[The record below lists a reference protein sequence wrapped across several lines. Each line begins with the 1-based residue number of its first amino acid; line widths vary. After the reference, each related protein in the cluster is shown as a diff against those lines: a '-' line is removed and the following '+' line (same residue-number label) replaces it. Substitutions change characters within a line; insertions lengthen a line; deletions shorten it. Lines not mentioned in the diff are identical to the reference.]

1 MATITGTSGADSLTG
16 TSGND
21 TLIGAAGNDSLF
33 GGAGHDFID
42 AGPGDDNISYVN
54 DAGNDT
60 VWGGDGNDYI
70 NFYLDTGQKLIL
82 AGTGNDTVY
91 GSDGGNSI
99 EGGDGNDTLFGGDG
113 RDSLSGGPGDDSLY
127 GADGNDTLIGG
138 PGSDTVWGGAGNDT
152 YIITDRSDYIY
163 DSGGVDTALV
173 SASFVKIPS
182 NIENISYTNG
192 AQPIPYW
199 ISALL
204 PDDANGAI
212 FSNYLGSAKTFY
224 FAFPSA
230 IPSYSPSR
238 DATGFLA
245 FNASQIESTR
255 STLAYIQTLID
266 VRFVESTTAAR
277 ANTLTF
283 ASNDQS
289 SSAGYAIYPD
299 DSLRGSDVFIDNSAR
314 YSTFTPGTYG
324 ALLLIHE
331 IGHAI
336 GLKHPFDEKD
346 ADGDVDDP
354 PYLQGT
360 EDSTEW
366 TVMTY
371 NDLTDHYQL
380 AFRPLDI
387 AALQYLYGPAT
398 NQRTG
403 NDTYRPSM
411 TEGTFVWDG
420 AGTDTI
426 DLVTATAGVTA
437 YLTPGYWSYV
447 GQKAERITAPGQF
460 TVNFGSQIENLSGSR
475 FADLLYGNSLD
486 NVFITNG
493 GNDTVIGGLGI
504 DTIQFSA
511 TRANYTIVASAAG
524 GLKISTLSA
533 SEEVLLL
540 GVEKLVFADTTS
552 DLSRFTASSLNDLL
566 VASEASETIDG
577 GAGVDTVTYKVSLS
591 GVTITRNAVNDLSV
605 TDAAFISPDNL
616 SYQGVGEDR
625 LLNVERIRFSD
636 TALAFD
642 IDGIAGKGFRI
653 YKAAFNRNPDES
665 GLGYW
670 IGQMDGGMDLL
681 EVSSRFIDSAEFRA
695 LYGANPSNADFLT
708 KVYSNVLGRAPD
720 ASGYAWW
727 LNAMNTDANKTK
739 AKVLAD
745 FSESPE
751 NKDGTEQLV
760 LMGIEY
766 TPWSG

>member
-727 LNAMNTDANKTK
+727 LNAMNTDATKTK